1 MLGRVMVAMLLAA
14 VPVAAMAQ
22 TSGPPKTA
30 GGGQVTGQ
38 QNNQASP
45 SQNQSQMQTDTS
57 QQPPGVKVLPP
68 SADAQAQPNPLPQL
82 SK

>member
-1 MLGRVMVAMLLAA
+1 MLGRVIMAVLLASA
-14 VPVAAMAQ
+14 PALAMAQ
-22 TSGPPKTA
+22 ISGPPKAA

-45 SQNQSQMQTDTS
+45 SQNQSQMQTDNS

-68 SADAQAQPNPLPQL
+68 SASAQSQPNPLPQL